1 MRGRTSIP
9 NSRRPVE
16 RTQTKRPGGATGVNI
31 CTATQV
37 QPPRHNLL
45 AAKRQEDKRWVRIL
59 RQEGWNLYLLMRQ
72 RGVPNRKK
80 PGNKTGYLTQ
90 TKRRTK
96 VRLGQADAAADT
108 VDEQA
113 ATALKATWS
122 LVLLSCCLLWIDNW
136 YRAQYTT
143 HPDESDRSQNCTAMA
158 VLQLKQRPTY
168 WAGHPAVED
177 LAARMTTVARALQQ
191 RERRIPQ
198 TLRDKGYADGCTPDT
213 GNVRAPLDVRRDATT
228 VQAPVWRPFAL
239 SKEKVTGGVGLL
251 NLLHF
256 AKDVAQQTNR
266 VLPLLVDENIHYRI
280 LKLLYGAKNQRW
292 NMRAYL
298 CYVPVV
304 YGVWHAYKF
313 VVTHTFGVFWPI
325 LTYLRKGLLRP
336 GSTILSYPKLIV
348 MEKTI
353 AALMLATP
361 RILRPYRR
369 KAQAATAIS
378 GRDTAYANRAA
389 VANAVLHLLSE
400 WCPLLLY
407 LGHVVRECNWSGEN
421 NGTGSRAQEVL
432 QLSLCLLRR
441 LRRGPCDTVLKYK
454 RTIMCTLLYN
464 SKWHQ
469 DLPGQAH
476 SEEFGEGM
484 LSKLLRDKAR
494 NTGSVTVEEVEN
506 HYLLLKVGPGGKR
519 VGLQNVPKNLV
530 HSMRQRLTRFL
541 ATDRICMAYVEWES
555 ARVNTVETSWPRR
568 LPRFPPSPTQPIG
581 YDHYRLLGHSVLDAL
596 IDQKTNP
603 TNQLKRKLDAVVGRR
618 TDMDADRQEAA
629 TRNVRQRL
637 R

>member
-1 MRGRTSIP
+1 M
-9 NSRRPVE
+9 
-16 RTQTKRPGGATGVNI
+16 
-31 CTATQV
+31 
-37 QPPRHNLL
+37 
-45 AAKRQEDKRWVRIL
+45 RIL
-59 RQEGWNLYLLMRQ
+59 QQEGWNLYLLMRQ
-72 RGVPNRKK
+72 RAVPNRKK
-80 PGNKTGYLTQ
+80 PGNTTGYLTQ
-90 TKRRTK
+90 TERRTK

-113 ATALKATWS
+113 AAALKATWS
-122 LVLLSCCLLWIDNW
+122 LVLSSCCVLWIDNW

-168 WAGHPAVED
+168 WAGHPAIEE
-177 LAARMTTVARALQQ
+177 LAARITTVARALQQ
-191 RERRIPQ
+191 RERRIHQ
-198 TLRDKGYADGCTPDT
+198 TLRDMGYADGCTPDA
-213 GNVRAPLDVRRDATT
+213 GNVRAPLDVRRDART

-239 SKEKVTGGVGLL
+239 SKEKVTCGVGLL

-256 AKDVAQQTNR
+256 ARDVAQQTNR
-266 VLPLLVDENIHYRI
+266 VLPLLVDENIHYRV

-298 CYVPVV
+298 RYVPVV

-313 VVTHTFGVFWPI
+313 VVTHTFRVFWPI

-378 GRDTAYANRAA
+378 GRDTTHANRAA
-389 VANAVLHLLSE
+389 VANAVLHLLSD

-407 LGHVVRECNWSGEN
+407 LGHLVRECNWSGEN
-421 NGTGSRAQEVL
+421 NATGTRAQEVL

-441 LRRGPCDTVLKYK
+441 LRRGPCDTILKYE

-484 LSKLLRDKAR
+484 LSKLVRDKAR
-494 NTGSVTVEEVEN
+494 NTGSVTVQEVEN
-506 HYLLLKVGPGGKR
+506 HYLLL
-519 VGLQNVPKNLV
+519 
-530 HSMRQRLTRFL
+530 
-541 ATDRICMAYVEWES
+541 
-555 ARVNTVETSWPRR
+555 
-568 LPRFPPSPTQPIG
+568 
-581 YDHYRLLGHSVLDAL
+581 LGHVCCKCPKK
-596 IDQKTNP
+596 IVIW
-603 TNQLKRKLDAVVGRR
+603 AVIF
-618 TDMDADRQEAA
+618 
-629 TRNVRQRL
+629 
-637 R
+637 